1 MHNFFLKK
9 YHFISKFEAD
19 ELNNLD
25 KDTSIIYRNYSI
37 KTNLNVLLKIK
48 MLCKKKRAKFFLSKN
63 VKLAIK
69 LNLDGVY
76 LPSFDNSLK
85 SNNYHL
91 KKKFII
97 IGSAHNIKEIRFKE
111 RQQVNELFISSL
123 FKKKKTFLG
132 VNRFK
137 KLSKLTKIPIIAL
150 GGINSKNISKL
161 KLLNLKGFSGIR
173 YFK

>member
-1 MHNFFLKK
+1 
-9 YHFISKFEAD
+9 
-19 ELNNLD
+19 
-25 KDTSIIYRNYSI
+25 
-37 KTNLNVLLKIK
+37 
-48 MLCKKKRAKFFLSKN
+48 MLCKKKRTKFFLSKN

-132 VNRFK
+132 INRFK
-137 KLSKLTKIPIIAL
+137 KLLKLTKTPIIAL

-161 KLLNLKGFSGIR
+161 KLLNLKGFAGIR